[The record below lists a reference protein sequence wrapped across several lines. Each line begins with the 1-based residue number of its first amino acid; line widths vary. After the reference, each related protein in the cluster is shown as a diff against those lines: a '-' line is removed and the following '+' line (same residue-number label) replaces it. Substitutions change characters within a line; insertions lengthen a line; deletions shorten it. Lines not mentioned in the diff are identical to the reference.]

1 MNDTAA
7 ALRSQLVRSFA
18 SAELAREARS
28 PLYDTRCAR
37 LAEGTAAR
45 QLGASFDVVAPGKR
59 ACPYHFHHHEEE
71 LFVILRGAGTLRVA
85 GELLPVAAGDLIFIP
100 AGPAFPH
107 QLINSSDA
115 PLEYLSI
122 STREDVEVVEYP
134 DSGKLMARAPG
145 LRHIT
150 RGGDAV
156 DYWEGEP

>member
-1 MNDTAA
+1 MNERAA
-7 ALRSQLVRSFA
+7 ALRSQLIRSFA
-18 SAELAREARS
+18 SAELTAEVRA

-45 QLGASFDVVAPGKR
+45 RLGASFDVVAPGKR

-71 LFVILRGAGTLRVA
+71 LFVILRGSGTLRVA
-85 GELLPVAAGDLIFIP
+85 GELLPVAAGELIFIP
-100 AGPAFPH
+100 AGPAYPH
-107 QLINSSDA
+107 QLINSSGA

-122 STREDVEVVEYP
+122 STREAVEVIEYP
-134 DSGKLMARAPG
+134 DSGKVMASAPG

-150 RGGDAV
+150 RGRDAV